1 MSRPSAGIFLSLAN
15 ESILSIRD
23 YFESL
28 LKEKGLTV
36 LFDKKP
42 TTHVSMIE
50 GKNANAMLLIN
61 FSSDFD
67 RVSLSGLEGVPSLE
81 NIMTGDICDI
91 NNGNAAIPLSGDACY
106 GLKWKRG

>member
-28 LKEKGLTV
+28 LEEKGNTV

-67 RVSLSGLEGVPSLE
+67 RVSLSSLEGVSSLE
-81 NIMTGDICDI
+81 NIMTGDIYDI
-91 NNGNAAIPLSGDACY
+91 NNGNAEIPLSGDACY
-106 GLKWKRG
+106 VLKWKRG

>member
-1 MSRPSAGIFLSLAN
+1 MSLAN

-28 LKEKGLTV
+28 LEEKGNTV

-67 RVSLSGLEGVPSLE
+67 RVSLSSLEGVSSLE
-81 NIMTGDICDI
+81 NIMTGDIYDI
-91 NNGNAAIPLSGDACY
+91 NNGNAEIPLSGDACY
-106 GLKWKRG
+106 VLKWKRG